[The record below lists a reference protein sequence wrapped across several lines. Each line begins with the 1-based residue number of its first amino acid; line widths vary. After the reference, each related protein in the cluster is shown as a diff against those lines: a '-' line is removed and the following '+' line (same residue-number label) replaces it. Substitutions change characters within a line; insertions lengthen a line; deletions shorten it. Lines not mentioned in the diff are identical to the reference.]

1 MKLVYFDD
9 FKLGVLKGN
18 DVVDVSSLVQD
29 IPHVGPHDLISRLI
43 ERFDQYRSRL
53 EQAAQAG
60 RGVPL
65 SGVRLRAPLPKPG
78 KMLNMA
84 GNYLENGALK
94 EPRPINGFLKSPNAV
109 IGDGDTVVLPNA
121 PVTIFHHEAE
131 CGLVIGRRASHIKAA
146 EAYSYVFGCVNYID
160 ASARGLGLP
169 TADNFFMGKSYH
181 TFAPMGPYLVTL
193 DEIPDPQNLPVQLW
207 VDGAL
212 RQNYNTS
219 DMGHKIPE
227 TLEWATSIAT
237 LNPGD
242 ILALGTNH
250 QGLGSLQDGDKIE
263 MEIPGL
269 GRLHVNVTDAQKR
282 TWPKGVDRATADRAA
297 GRVTA

>member
-1 MKLVYFDD
+1 MKLAYFDD
-9 FKLGVLKGN
+9 FKLGVVRGN
-18 DVVDVSSLVQD
+18 EVVEVSNLVQD

-131 CGLVIGRRASHIKAA
+131 CALVIGRRASRIKAA

-160 ASARGLGLP
+160 VSARGLGAP
-169 TADNFFMGKSYH
+169 NADNFFQGKSWH

-193 DEIPDPQNLPVQLW
+193 DEIPDPQNLSVRLW
-207 VDGAL
+207 VDGGL
-212 RQNYNTS
+212 RQDYNTN

-227 TLEWATSIAT
+227 TLEWATSIVT

-250 QGLGSLQDGDKIE
+250 QGLGALQDGDKVE
-263 MEIPGL
+263 MEITGL

-282 TWPKGVDRATADRAA
+282 QWPKGVDRTIADRVA
-297 GRVTA
+297 GRVSA